1 MSAHIFWCALFFYFC
16 RMSDSKTIA
25 PVVLKVLLGL
35 MFVVSAILKLI
46 SIDQFEIYVY
56 SYHFFSLN
64 FSFLVARAAIILEFV
79 LGIWLISN
87 YLHKLM
93 WWGSVAMLGA
103 YTLLLIY
110 ALFLG
115 RTDNCHCFG
124 ELLPFNPKQSL
135 VKNVVLMA
143 LFLLV
148 YRMKGKQT
156 PFRWFGLIVVALT
169 ATIAVFVVS
178 PPDNYT
184 DAYNPENQMNT
195 ELFHEALMEPPLDSL
210 GLTEGKQVVCFF
222 STGCEYCQMA
232 VHKLSLMQQFY
243 GFPAENITC
252 IFLGSEEGMARFFEQ
267 SESERYRSLM
277 YKDVVKLL
285 KISNGNL
292 PLLVFLE
299 NGEVAHEYGF
309 RNMREAEIKAFFE
322 D

>member
-1 MSAHIFWCALFFYFC
+1 MT
-16 RMSDSKTIA
+16 DSKTIA
-25 PVVLKVLLGL
+25 RVVLKVLLGV

-64 FSFLVARAAIILEFV
+64 FSFLVARAAIILELV
-79 LGIWLISN
+79 LGIGLISN
-87 YLHKLM
+87 CLHKLM

-110 ALFLG
+110 ALYLG

-135 VKNVVLMA
+135 LKNVVLMA

-148 YRMKGKQT
+148 YRVKGKQT
-156 PFRWFGLIVVALT
+156 PFRWLGLIVVAMT

-178 PPDNYT
+178 PPDNFT
-184 DAYNPENQMNT
+184 DAYHPENQMSM
-195 ELFHEALMEPPLDSL
+195 ELFHEALSEPPLDSL

-232 VHKLSLMQQFY
+232 AHKLSLMQQFY
-243 GFPAENITC
+243 GFPSENITC
-252 IFLGSEEGMARFFEQ
+252 LFLGSEEGMARFFEQ
-267 SESERYRSLM
+267 SESERYRSLL

-285 KISNGNL
+285 KISGGNL

-299 NGEVAHEYGF
+299 NGNVVREYGF